1 MPEREVLGS
10 ICANSSG
17 GAARGAARVGCRDPR
32 RAVGGAERVLGARR
46 GTVPPAGVPGEAGA
60 GGLARPG
67 VPQTEGGGAEKTGT
81 AARACREHGGKAG
94 EP

>member
-1 MPEREVLGS
+1 M
-10 ICANSSG
+10 
-17 GAARGAARVGCRDPR
+17 
-32 RAVGGAERVLGARR
+32 
-46 GTVPPAGVPGEAGA
+46 PPAGVPGEAGA